1 MSAADQ
7 GVVRDTLN
15 LEQPDGNFSD
25 DHPTAEEIEAQKRSE
40 RLDLERAANR
50 TGPSHPAHWQHA
62 EWLAE
67 RGVGPEWDSR

>member
-25 DHPTAEEIEAQKRSE
+25 EPPTELDPDLQKRLEQLNAE
-40 RLDLERAANR
+40 REANR
-50 TGPSHPAHWQHA
+50 QGPSHPAHDLHQA
-62 EWLAE
+62 WLDE
-67 RGVGPEWDSR
+67 RGLGPEWDSQ